1 MPSESRL
8 PSSTPYGTVT
18 VTAFPPGQSSP
29 WLAYRLLRKAV
40 IFCVG
45 VSVVLVGVVMVV
57 TPGPALVVIPLGLAI
72 LATEFAWAKRLL
84 DQARAQ
90 TMDAIRTVRG
100 SAAPGPKAT
109 GADRTEL
116 PEEGESRRG

>member
-57 TPGPALVVIPLGLAI
+57 TPGPAFVVIPAGLAI

-90 TMDAIRTVRG
+90 AVEAIRTVRG
-100 SAAPGPKAT
+100 SAGPAPKAPDAK
-109 GADRTEL
+109 GTER
-116 PEEGESRRG
+116 PKEGESPRC